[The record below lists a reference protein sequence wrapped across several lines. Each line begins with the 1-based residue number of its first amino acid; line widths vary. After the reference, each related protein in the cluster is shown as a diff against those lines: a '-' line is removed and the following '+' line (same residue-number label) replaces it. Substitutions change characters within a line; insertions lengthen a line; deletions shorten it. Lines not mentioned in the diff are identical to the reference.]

1 MSNPPSIVAF
11 IILLISAVFALD
23 LHYGRETQSH
33 ERLVKKA
40 GLGGLDYVLVGT
52 SVDTIDCHPVGDFI
66 QYRYIPLFQDTSVLK
81 KRTSTWSK
89 RDDGLPIRQLSYFD
103 NFFGAQ
109 VAEITSTGEGNHR
122 GRLSGGIFVCR
133 LFPSAALT
141 RNRPLGALRPSTWKG
156 ISRKPPP
163 SLPH

>member
-1 MSNPPSIVAF
+1 MKHLLKILLYTILSIVAF

-23 LHYGRETQSH
+23 LHYGREAQSY

-52 SVDTIDCHPVGDFI
+52 SVDTIDCYPVGDFI
-66 QYRYIPLFQDTSVLK
+66 QHRYILQFQDTSALK

-89 RDDGLPIRQLSYFD
+89 RDDGLPIRQLPHFD

-109 VAEITSTGEGNHR
+109 VAEITSTGEVIIKADYPVES
-122 GRLSGGIFVCR
+122 L
-133 LFPSAALT
+133 SAACF
-141 RNRPLGALRPSTWKG
+141 PLPR
-156 ISRKPPP
+156 
-163 SLPH
+163 